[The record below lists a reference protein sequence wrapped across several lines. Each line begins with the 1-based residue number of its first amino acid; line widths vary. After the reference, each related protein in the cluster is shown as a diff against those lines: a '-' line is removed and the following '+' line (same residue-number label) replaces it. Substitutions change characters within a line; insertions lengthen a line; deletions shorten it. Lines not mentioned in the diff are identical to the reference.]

1 MLNITTVGE
10 LRKALEK
17 YSDDKTLEIIRIDD
31 LSEEQQKEFGFKEAI
46 IPHNIVDIR
55 DDELIQENI
64 DGAVE
69 SIVTIQIKEDIPTEE
84 DL

>member
-10 LRKALEK
+10 LKKALEK

-55 DDELIQENI
+55 DDELIQEDAEGTI
-64 DGAVE
+64 SSV
-69 SIVTIQIKEDIPTEE
+69 VTIQVKELILTE
-84 DL
+84 

>member
-31 LSEEQQKEFGFKEAI
+31 LSEEQQKEFEFKEAI

>member
-1 MLNITTVGE
+1 MINTVGE

-31 LSEEQQKEFGFKEAI
+31 LSEEQQKEFEFKEAI

-84 DL
+84 EL